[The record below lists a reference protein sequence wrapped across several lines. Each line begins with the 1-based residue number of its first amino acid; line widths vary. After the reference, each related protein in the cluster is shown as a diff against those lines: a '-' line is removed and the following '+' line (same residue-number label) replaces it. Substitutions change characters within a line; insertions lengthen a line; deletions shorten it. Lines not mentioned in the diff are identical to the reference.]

1 MAKTLQTQVA
11 KIKNIIVSLLKKQK
25 DRLTLQERALIEK
38 LYELMDDML
47 CDRIH
52 HKHYTTEEFSDAA
65 FMENAMVMKRTKN
78 TEVKKLVKLLEEGI
92 KW

>member
-11 KIKNIIVSLLKKQK
+11 KIKNIIVSLLTYQK

-38 LYELMDDML
+38 LYELMDNIL

-52 HKHYTTEEFSDAA
+52 HKHYTTEEFIDSA

>member
-1 MAKTLQTQVA
+1 MEKTLQTQIT
-11 KIKNIIVSLLKKQK
+11 KIKNIIVSLLTYQE
-25 DRLTLQERALIEK
+25 DRLTLREGALIEK
-38 LYELMDDML
+38 VYELMDDIL

-52 HKHYTTEEFSDAA
+52 HKHYTTEEFIDSA

>member
-1 MAKTLQTQVA
+1 MAATLQTQVA
-11 KIKNIIVSLLKKQK
+11 KIKNIIVSLLTYQK

-38 LYELMDDML
+38 LYELMDDIL

-52 HKHYTTEEFSDAA
+52 HKHYTTEEFIDSA
-65 FMENAMVMKRTKN
+65 FRENAMVMKRTKN

>member
-1 MAKTLQTQVA
+1 
-11 KIKNIIVSLLKKQK
+11 
-25 DRLTLQERALIEK
+25 
-38 LYELMDDML
+38 MDDIL

-52 HKHYTTEEFSDAA
+52 HKHYTTEEFIDSA